1 MISVC
6 IFEGFKEKVSS
17 KGNKY
22 GEIFIKGL
30 NEDGT
35 VDLEQAK
42 LRTFS
47 DDVINMCKTL
57 KTSEKIKLLFSI
69 NDANIIL
76 DDIRK

>member
-1 MISVC
+1 MVTYC
-6 IFEGFKEKVSS
+6 LFEGVKEKTSS

-22 GEIFIKGL
+22 GEIFVKGL
-30 NEDGT
+30 NEDGS

-47 DDVINMCKTL
+47 EDVINVCKTL

-69 NDANIIL
+69 NDSSIVL
-76 DDIRK
+76 DDVKK